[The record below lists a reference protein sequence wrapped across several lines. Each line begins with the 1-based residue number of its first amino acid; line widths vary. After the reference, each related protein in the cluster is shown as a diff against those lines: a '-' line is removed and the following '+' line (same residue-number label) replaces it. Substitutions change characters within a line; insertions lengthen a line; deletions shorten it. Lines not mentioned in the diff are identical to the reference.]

1 MSWIDELLVEG
12 THWGRLETAS
22 GTAEHVPDALKHLA
36 QARTEDEAKAAYW
49 ELDNEVVVQGRL
61 YEAAVPVVSV
71 LLAMLQGQ
79 LSRVARA
86 RVVDLL
92 VEIALGDPP
101 ARGDKPDGGL
111 GELCRALVRE
121 GIWTVYGLLLDEDPA
136 IRQCALL
143 VVANLDTDA
152 ARARRVLAHL
162 SKTDADERTRAR
174 ASAQLR

>member
-12 THWGRLETAS
+12 TEWSRLETAS

-101 ARGDKPDGGL
+101 ARGDKPDGAL

-143 VVANLDTDA
+143 VVANLDTCG
-152 ARARRVLAHL
+152 RPRVVQEDRHEECRGL
-162 SKTDADERTRAR
+162 SA
-174 ASAQLR
+174 